1 MTLKRCEILFVSNQ
15 VDAFKLELDADERRV
30 VRAKVVGAIENWPQ
44 SERRRRKGG
53 GFDGGGF
60 DGGEED
66 VSKIQISSQ
75 KESFEKSKKER
86 KMFCQTQ
93 KCQNV
98 VKVRS

>member
-1 MTLKRCEILFVSNQ
+1 MNVASFEPKSSARSKAGHKVKE
-15 VDAFKLELDADERRV
+15 EEGRAD
-30 VRAKVVGAIENWPQ
+30 
-44 SERRRRKGG
+44 
-53 GFDGGGF
+53 GGF

>member
-30 VRAKVVGAIENWPQ
+30 VRAKVVGAIENRPQ
-44 SERRRRKGG
+44 SERRRRKG
-53 GFDGGGF
+53 GGGF

>member
-1 MTLKRCEILFVSNQ
+1 MKYFSFLI
-15 VDAFKLELDADERRV
+15 KLMLLNWNSTPMNVASFEPKSSARSKTGRKVKEEEGRAD
-30 VRAKVVGAIENWPQ
+30 
-44 SERRRRKGG
+44 G
-53 GFDGGGF
+53 GFDG
-60 DGGEED
+60 GGEED

>member
-44 SERRRRKGG
+44 SERRRK
-53 GFDGGGF
+53 GGGF

>member
-53 GFDGGGF
+53 GY

>member
-1 MTLKRCEILFVSNQ
+1 MNVASFEPKSSARSKSVHKVKE
-15 VDAFKLELDADERRV
+15 EGRAD
-30 VRAKVVGAIENWPQ
+30 
-44 SERRRRKGG
+44 
-53 GFDGGGF
+53 GGF